1 MMDEVRDESL
11 KSEATIDEIKKLLKE
26 SEVDFAKNNNFWW
39 MFLLIVIFFAFA
51 PMPTKSKEKEV
62 KDMTEQEKRDVEN
75 IMREVETPSPEGD
88 ANWAIK
94 MLMNGMLGDAP
105 IRPMTESEQIHYLM
119 GKVEAYEKMMMGG
132 K

>member
-1 MMDEVRDESL
+1 MMDEMRDE
-11 KSEATIDEIKKLLKE
+11 KKN
-26 SEVDFAKNNNFWW
+26 DWFWW
-39 MFLLIVIFFAFA
+39 IFPIIMLLFAF
-51 PMPTKSKEKEV
+51 MPPWDKSKDKEV

-75 IMREVETPSPEGD
+75 ILHEVEKPIDGD